1 MRNLWTNTVI
11 ICGHFPPGIET
22 FEKTSIE
29 GETRGEW
36 YLRQM
41 LGSGNISG
49 SPAMHVMTGNL
60 SATRSSTTSSPTCR
74 ATGTARSPRGS
85 AT

>member
-1 MRNLWTNTVI
+1 MRNVWTNTVI

-36 YLRQM
+36 YVRQM

-49 SPAMHVMTGNL
+49 SKAMHVMSGNL
-60 SATRSSTTSSPTCR
+60 ATRSSTTSSRTCR
-74 ATGTARSPRGS
+74 ATGTARSPPGS